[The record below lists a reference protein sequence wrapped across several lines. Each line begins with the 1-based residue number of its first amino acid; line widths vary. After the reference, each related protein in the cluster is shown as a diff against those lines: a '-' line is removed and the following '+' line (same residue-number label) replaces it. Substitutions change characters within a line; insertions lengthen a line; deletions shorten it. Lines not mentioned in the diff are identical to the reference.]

1 MHNGVT
7 SHLWLK
13 SALHASSH
21 PCMCTCVLRLGCFLL
36 ACLVLYFVPLFSFQ
50 PFLMFTSE
58 FNERSRSNPLC
69 DFRLGTV
76 VTSDY
81 ETPLT
86 QNETHFNSLEVSSCP
101 FLFLGEETEVY
112 FSRHPSCTCF
122 IKSFLDHALVT
133 APDVEH
139 NKYENQKALGRKEGQ
154 AKAVRIL
161 PVWRTRESLQAQ
173 EMEYDFAATNTFISR
188 RPSFSSRWCLDC
200 WEERDKAFGNE
211 TRELFCAK
219 DRQGVDEWSSGC
231 DLLMLLQV
239 YCKQVSSELNAV
251 KELGN
256 LHRVTFWVQ
265 CPQKGPKFCVTSSA
279 RWKVSD
285 CMDGPV

>member
-36 ACLVLYFVPLFSFQ
+36 ACPVLYFVPPFSFQ

-86 QNETHFNSLEVSSCP
+86 EPLRFVVLGGRRYPKVLLEVPSLVVISVQVKLKEKEKEKERSF
-101 FLFLGEETEVY
+101 FLIVRSQKMLSNVSIR
-112 FSRHPSCTCF
+112 FSVSPRMVKMILSFPS
-122 IKSFLDHALVT
+122 LV
-133 APDVEH
+133 
-139 NKYENQKALGRKEGQ
+139 
-154 AKAVRIL
+154 
-161 PVWRTRESLQAQ
+161 
-173 EMEYDFAATNTFISR
+173 F
-188 RPSFSSRWCLDC
+188 RPGFQ
-200 WEERDKAFGNE
+200 F
-211 TRELFCAK
+211 
-219 DRQGVDEWSSGC
+219 
-231 DLLMLLQV
+231 
-239 YCKQVSSELNAV
+239 
-251 KELGN
+251 
-256 LHRVTFWVQ
+256 
-265 CPQKGPKFCVTSSA
+265 
-279 RWKVSD
+279 
-285 CMDGPV
+285 